1 MPATGEPD
9 MNVITSIA
17 VGIGLAAACGFR
29 IFVPFLVM
37 GAAARLGWLPLS
49 GGFAW
54 LGSDEALVALAVATV
69 LEAAAY
75 KVPWLDHLLDLLAS
89 PAAVLAGALAA
100 AAVVT
105 DLPPLVRFAVAV
117 VGGGGAAAMVQGAT
131 VLARL
136 KSTAMT
142 GGLGN
147 PLVALVELVGSLL
160 TSVLALVVPFLLLFF
175 LAALLGGF
183 VVLALRSKGA
193 RA

>member
-1 MPATGEPD
+1 
-9 MNVITSIA
+9 MNVITSVA

-49 GGFAW
+49 AGFLW
-54 LGSDEALVALAVATV
+54 LGSDEALLALAVATV
-69 LEAAAY
+69 VEAAAY

-105 DLPPLVRFAVAV
+105 DLPPLLRFAVAV
-117 VGGGGAAAMVQGAT
+117 VGGGGAAALVQGAT

-136 KSTAMT
+136 KSTAIT
-142 GGLGN
+142 GGLAN
-147 PLVALVELVGSLL
+147 PLVALIELVGSIV
-160 TSVLALVVPFLLLFF
+160 TSVLAVLVPFFLLVF

-183 VVLALRSKGA
+183 FFLALRLKKGA

>member
-1 MPATGEPD
+1 
-9 MNVITSIA
+9 MNVITSVA

-49 GGFAW
+49 AGFAW
-54 LGSDEALVALAVATV
+54 LGSDEALLALAVATG

-75 KVPWLDHLLDLLAS
+75 KIPWLDHLLDLLAS

-100 AAVVT
+100 GAVVT
-105 DLPPLVRFAVAV
+105 DLPPLLRFAVAV

-147 PLVALVELVGSLL
+147 PLIALAELVGSIL
-160 TSVLALVVPFLLLFF
+160 TSILALVVPFFVLFF
-175 LAALLGGF
+175 LAALVGGF
-183 VVLALRSKGA
+183 LVLALRSKGA

>member
-1 MPATGEPD
+1 VEESGV
-9 MNVITSIA
+9 NVITSVA

-49 GGFAW
+49 AGFAW
-54 LGSDEALVALAVATV
+54 LGSDEALLALAVATV

-75 KVPWLDHLLDLLAS
+75 KIPWLDHLLDLLAS

-105 DLPPLVRFAVAV
+105 DLPPLLRFAVAV

-142 GGLGN
+142 GGLAN
-147 PLVALVELVGSLL
+147 PLLALAELLGSIL
-160 TSVLALVVPFLLLFF
+160 TSVLALLVPFFLLIV

-183 VVLALRSKGA
+183 LFLVLRSKGA

>member
-1 MPATGEPD
+1 MS
-9 MNVITSIA
+9 VITSVA
-17 VGIGLAAACGFR
+17 VGVGLAAACGFR

-37 GAAARLGWLPLS
+37 GAAAKLGMLPLS
-49 GGFAW
+49 PGFSW
-54 LGSDEALVALAVATV
+54 LASDEALLALAVATV

-100 AAVVT
+100 AAIVT
-105 DLPPLVRFAVAV
+105 DLPPLLRFAVVV

-136 KSTAMT
+136 KSTATT
-142 GGLGN
+142 GGLAN
-147 PLVALVELVGSLL
+147 PILALFELAGSIL
-160 TSVLALVVPFLLLFF
+160 TSVLALLAPFFLLFL
-175 LAALLGGF
+175 LAALIGGLL
-183 VVLALRSKGA
+183 VLVLRSKGA

>member
-1 MPATGEPD
+1 
-9 MNVITSIA
+9 MNVITSVA

-49 GGFAW
+49 AGFAW
-54 LGSDEALVALAVATV
+54 LGSDEALLALAVATV
-69 LEAAAY
+69 LEAVAY

-89 PAAVLAGALAA
+89 PAAVLAGALAV

-105 DLPPLVRFAVAV
+105 DLPPLLRFAVAV
-117 VGGGGAAAMVQGAT
+117 VGGGGAAALVQGAT

-136 KSTAMT
+136 KSTAIT
-142 GGLGN
+142 GGLAN
-147 PLVALVELVGSLL
+147 PLVALVELFGSIV
-160 TSVLALVVPFLLLFF
+160 TSVLALLVPFFLLVF

-183 VVLALRSKGA
+183 LFLILRPKKGA